1 MGTGNN
7 PQWAVREGNWKLIG
21 NPRDPTVTSPLSKEN
36 KLFLVNLSI
45 DAGEQNNLRNT
56 HPDQLNRLKAIHNR
70 WVVDLRGS
78 N

>member
-1 MGTGNN
+1 
-7 PQWAVREGNWKLIG
+7 
-21 NPRDPTVTSPLSKEN
+21 LSKEN

-45 DAGEQNNLRNT
+45 DVGEQNNLRNT

-70 WVVDLRGS
+70 WGVDLRGS